1 MEKKGIKK
9 NEIKEK
15 LKVEDDTE
23 KKLQKYLKT
32 KKGKKTK
39 LYLVIGCVFLI
50 LGFILSIV
58 KACLDINSVALG
70 SFDLIFISG
79 DWFYNF
85 GCAAFILFFYIYFL
99 DMFESKEIN
108 EEQKKEINKIDN
120 VINLI
125 SRILLISLFEYSVT
139 SMDGSKILTQLS
151 SDILCTIIVL
161 LGALFIIKLVYLI
174 VINYDEKK
182 KGK

>member
-1 MEKKGIKK
+1 MEKKK
-9 NEIKEK
+9 EIKEK

-50 LGFILSIV
+50 LGLILSIV
-58 KACLDINSVALG
+58 KSCLDINSISLG
-70 SFDLIFISG
+70 PCDLILISG

-85 GCAAFILFFYIYFL
+85 GSASIILFFYIYFL
-99 DMFESKEIN
+99 DMFNSKDIK
-108 EEQKKEINKIDN
+108 EEQRNEITKIDN
-120 VINLI
+120 VINFI
-125 SRILLISLFEYSVT
+125 SRILLISLFEYSIT
-139 SMDGSKILTQLS
+139 SIDDSKILTQLS
-151 SDILCTIIVL
+151 SGILCTIIIL
-161 LGALFIIKLVYLI
+161 LGTLFIIKLVYLI